1 MSLSIRLANLKLKA
15 EELAGKHHEI
25 IEERNAL
32 KLEINELKSVVDLQ
46 KNTIKDLEEQNKI
59 TKIANSISD
68 DDINSKELKLKIN
81 EYIREIDKCI
91 AMLNE

>member
-1 MSLSIRLANLKLKA
+1 MSLSIRLANLKLKT
-15 EELAGKHHEI
+15 EELTNKHHQV

-32 KLEINELKSVVDLQ
+32 KLEINELKSVIELQ

-59 TKIANSISD
+59 AKIASSISD
-68 DDINSKELKLKIN
+68 DGVNSKELKLKIN

>member
-1 MSLSIRLANLKLKA
+1 MSLSIRLANLKLKT
-15 EELAGKHHEI
+15 EELTSKHHQV

-32 KLEINELKSVVDLQ
+32 KLEINELKSIIELQ

-59 TKIANSISD
+59 AKIASSISD
-68 DDINSKELKLKIN
+68 DDINSRELKLKIN